1 MKIPHARFFP
11 IAIASLGILLLA
23 RSGCDAPPETVLLP
37 VPAPV
42 TVSVAMGDLGGK
54 IFGVAP
60 DAAKTRHYFVAAEPE
75 LWDFAPQGVDVV
87 CGKPLPPPLSASR
100 KAGKLRYVQYT
111 DATFTAKV
119 MQPPS
124 LGILGPVLRGVVG
137 EYLAVTFL
145 NRTSRPLSMHPHGAK
160 YDKDSEGAYYE
171 PKPGLGAAVGP
182 GATFTYIWQLDA
194 DSGPRADEPSSKGWL
209 YHSHVSGDEEVN
221 LGLVGFLIV
230 TDPKRA
236 RPDGT
241 PADVDRELA
250 TLFMIFDESGVGAAL
265 KEAAEYADPKT
276 GKSALDKTWAEI
288 QQLTEQGSRYAMNG
302 RVFGN
307 LAGLEMNEGE
317 RVRWYLFALGSEQDM
332 HTAHWHGLRVIE
344 EGRRRTDVVAL
355 LPASMKVVDA
365 VADNPGA
372 WLFHCHVAEH
382 MMEGM
387 FTRFTVH
394 AKGAAGVSRAP
405 ESAFF
410 GMPQARQSLHIE
422 RAEAVIDAADSCRI
436 TLEGTVTV
444 FRAFSVFNQAVRVQL
459 GEKSVTFQP
468 DVSGRAT
475 GDGGSF
481 RVKNA
486 NRFGVIP
493 DGPMQFETTLTGAG
507 WRAELQKLG
516 AVSGSRLNAD
526 AMVTWK
532 IQVGAAQHAAT
543 TRIGERR
550 TSKPP
555 AE

>member
-1 MKIPHARFFP
+1 MTRFSP
-11 IAIASLGILLLA
+11 VAIAALGILLPGPRA
-23 RSGCDAPPETVLLP
+23 GSAPPEVAP
-37 VPAPV
+37 VPV
-42 TVSVAMGDLGGK
+42 TVSAAMGDAGGK
-54 IFGVAP
+54 IFGGVP
-60 DAAKTRHYFVAAEPE
+60 DPAKTRHYYIAAEPE
-75 LWDFAPQGVDVV
+75 LWDFAPEGVDVV
-87 CGKPLPPPLSASR
+87 CGKSLPPPLTAQR
-100 KAGKLRYVQYT
+100 KASKLRYIQYT

-119 MQPPS
+119 VQPPS
-124 LGILGPVLRGVVG
+124 LGILGPVMRGVVG
-137 EYLAVTFL
+137 ETLAVTFL
-145 NRTSRPLSMHPHGAK
+145 NRTARPLSMHPHGVK
-160 YDKDSEGAYYE
+160 YDKDSEGAYYQ

-182 GATFTYIWQLDA
+182 GATFTYVWLLDEN
-194 DSGPRADEPSSKGWL
+194 SGPRADEPSSKCWL

-230 TDPKRA
+230 TDPQRA

-250 TLFMIFDESGVGAAL
+250 TLFMIFDESGVGAAQ
-265 KEAAEYADPKT
+265 KEAAEYADPAT
-276 GKSALDKTWAEI
+276 GKSALQKTWTEI
-288 QQLTEQGSRYAMNG
+288 QQLTEQGARYAMNG

-307 LAGLEMNEGE
+307 LPGLEMNEGE

-387 FTRFTVH
+387 FSRFVVH

-410 GMPQARQSLHIE
+410 GMPQAQQSLHID
-422 RAEAVIDAADSCRI
+422 RAEAVIDTADSCRI
-436 TLEGTVTV
+436 SLAGTVTV
-444 FRAFSVFNQAVRVQL
+444 FRAFSVFNQPVSLQL
-459 GEKSVTFQP
+459 GEKTVKFQP
-468 DVSGRAT
+468 DMSGRAT
-475 GDGGSF
+475 NEAGSF

-493 DGPMQFETTLTGAG
+493 GGTMEFETTLTGAG
-507 WRAELQKLG
+507 WLAELQKLG
-516 AVSGSRLNAD
+516 AVDDSRVKPEAV
-526 AMVTWK
+526 VTLK
-532 IQVGAAQHAAT
+532 MQVGAAHHSAAA
-543 TRIGERR
+543 RLGGR
-550 TSKPP
+550 
-555 AE
+555 